1 MYTEKKRFKKNPA
14 GKKWSALALGAILAL
29 ELPFVAAA
37 EVTSGVRPTVDE
49 AYYVN
54 LDSYGNPT
62 EAAVVK
68 SYVLNGATEIVDY
81 GTYDS
86 VENLSNGVKPE
97 ISDGKVRFSLGENAP
112 SHFYFEGKTRAPF
125 ETLPFLLSIQY
136 RLNGVPVEAEKLA
149 GEKGVVEIHIRAV
162 PNPASSEY
170 QKNNWFLTAAA
181 VFNQNDILSLSAPD
195 AQIQTVGNVKTA
207 VFFWLPGEEKEYVL
221 SVGSED
227 FRFNGFTFLLGP
239 MNAAGRLTDLK
250 DLQDSKREVEDSWDQ
265 LTAAGDQLYGAMQGM
280 QGKLGQAADGLDGL
294 NRVQKNIQSRESE
307 FYGNLDAFL
316 GNMDA
321 LTADLAPV
329 SGHMNA
335 SYQHIGELERNLG
348 ELNRSLLSLKQH
360 LKESES
366 TLASLRD
373 NTESLQ
379 DASDDLDRD
388 SRAIQ
393 SDLKAIR
400 ERSANGKKTA
410 EQNVSGTLTQ
420 MGTLYQ
426 AYAQY
431 MQAHG
436 LQPVDAG
443 NRGANRVRV
452 SGRLATDSDASG
464 IDYRA
469 DAEISAAPQ
478 YPQGSF
484 QDFASQKL
492 ASLGYSDE
500 QIAYAITLWNRRAEV
515 QAAAEQANAVYGK
528 VDALGDDLDALRLS
542 SLYDALYGSASTG
555 TRAAA
560 DATALSGDLQQSIA
574 ALNRLYETTD
584 SYLPELQDS
593 LSDAA
598 ALSESLRAGSENAT
612 SLLRTTRDILRSNS
626 AAFHG
631 NADLS
636 LSATASILRQSSS
649 ALDST
654 DALHQASESLRAL
667 AEKKWDEN
675 TGEKTRLFSLN
686 VNAAPESLTGA
697 ENDNVSSVSV
707 MLRSAEIKKTE
718 PKTQV
723 KGAQNEKK
731 SGLLA
736 RIGKMFADIWSF
748 LTGWARH

>member
-393 SDLKAIR
+393 ADLKEIR
-400 ERSANGKKTA
+400 ALSANGKKTA

-452 SGRLATDSDASG
+452 SGPLATDSDASG

>member
-1 MYTEKKRFKKNPA
+1 MHTEMKRFKKNPV
-14 GKKWSALALGAILAL
+14 GKRLPALALGAILAL
-29 ELPFVAAA
+29 ESPFVAVA

-49 AYYVN
+49 AYYVS

-62 EAAVVK
+62 DAAVVK
-68 SYVLNGATEIVDY
+68 SYALNGANEVVDY
-81 GTYDS
+81 GSYDS
-86 VENLSNGVKPE
+86 VENLTNGIKPE
-97 ISDGKVRFSLGENAP
+97 ISEGKVRFSLGENAP

-125 ETLPFLLSIQY
+125 ETLPFVLSIQY
-136 RLNGVPVEAEKLA
+136 RLNGVPVEAAQLA

-195 AQIQTVGNVKTA
+195 AQIQTVGNLKTA

-227 FRFNGFTFLLGP
+227 FSFNGFTFLLGP
-239 MNAAGRLTDLK
+239 INAAGRLGDLK
-250 DLQDSKREVEDSWDQ
+250 DLQDSKRDIEDSWKQ
-265 LTAAGDQLYGAMQGM
+265 LTAAGDQLYDSMQGM

-294 NRVQKNIQSRESE
+294 NRVQKNIQSRES
-307 FYGNLDAFL
+307 

-321 LTADLAPV
+321 LTADLGPV
-329 SGHMNA
+329 GAHMDA
-335 SYQHIGELERNLG
+335 ADRHIGELEQNLG
-348 ELNRSLLSLKQH
+348 ELNRNLLSLKQH

-366 TLASLRD
+366 TLTSLRD

-379 DASDDLDRD
+379 DASDDLERD

-400 ERSANGKKTA
+400 ELSANGKKTA
-410 EQNVSGTLTQ
+410 EQTVGGTLAQ
-420 MGTLYQ
+420 MGALYQ

-436 LQPVDAG
+436 LQPVDSG
-443 NRGANRVRV
+443 NRGAN
-452 SGRLATDSDASG
+452 
-464 IDYRA
+464 
-469 DAEISAAPQ
+469 
-478 YPQGSF
+478 QGSF
-484 QDFASQKL
+484 QDFASRKL

-500 QIAYAITLWNRRAEV
+500 QIAYALTLWNRGAEV
-515 QAAAEQANAVYGK
+515 QAAAAQANDIYGK
-528 VDALGDDLDALRLS
+528 VDVLGDDLDALRLS

-560 DATALSGDLQQSIA
+560 DAGALSGDLQQSIS

-593 LSDAA
+593 LRDAA
-598 ALSESLRAGSENAT
+598 ALSEHLRDGSASLTA
-612 SLLRTTRDILRSNS
+612 LLRTTRDILQSNS

-636 LSATASILRQSSS
+636 LGATASILRQSAS

-654 DALHQASESLRAL
+654 DALHQASESIRSLV
-667 AEKKWDEN
+667 ENKWDEN
-675 TGEKTRLFSLN
+675 TGEKTRLFSLD
-686 VNAAPESLTGA
+686 VNAAPESLTAA

-718 PKTQV
+718 AKTQV

-731 SGLLA
+731 PGLLA
-736 RIGKMFADIWSF
+736 RIGKMFSDIWSF
-748 LTGWARH
+748 LTAWTHH

>member
-393 SDLKAIR
+393 ADLKEIR
-400 ERSANGKKTA
+400 ALSANGKKTA

-452 SGRLATDSDASG
+452 SGRLAPDSDASG

>member
-1 MYTEKKRFKKNPA
+1 M
-14 GKKWSALALGAILAL
+14 
-29 ELPFVAAA
+29 
-37 EVTSGVRPTVDE
+37 
-49 AYYVN
+49 
-54 LDSYGNPT
+54 
-62 EAAVVK
+62 
-68 SYVLNGATEIVDY
+68 
-81 GTYDS
+81 
-86 VENLSNGVKPE
+86 
-97 ISDGKVRFSLGENAP
+97 
-112 SHFYFEGKTRAPF
+112 
-125 ETLPFLLSIQY
+125 
-136 RLNGVPVEAEKLA
+136 
-149 GEKGVVEIHIRAV
+149 
-162 PNPASSEY
+162 
-170 QKNNWFLTAAA
+170 
-181 VFNQNDILSLSAPD
+181 
-195 AQIQTVGNVKTA
+195 
-207 VFFWLPGEEKEYVL
+207 
-221 SVGSED
+221 
-227 FRFNGFTFLLGP
+227 
-239 MNAAGRLTDLK
+239 
-250 DLQDSKREVEDSWDQ
+250 
-265 LTAAGDQLYGAMQGM
+265 
-280 QGKLGQAADGLDGL
+280 
-294 NRVQKNIQSRESE
+294 
-307 FYGNLDAFL
+307 
-316 GNMDA
+316 
-321 LTADLAPV
+321 
-329 SGHMNA
+329 
-335 SYQHIGELERNLG
+335 
-348 ELNRSLLSLKQH
+348 
-360 LKESES
+360 
-366 TLASLRD
+366 
-373 NTESLQ
+373 
-379 DASDDLDRD
+379 DRD

-393 SDLKAIR
+393 ADLKEIR
-400 ERSANGKKTA
+400 ALSANGKKTA

>member
-239 MNAAGRLTDLK
+239 MNAAGRLSDLK

-393 SDLKAIR
+393 ADLKEIR
-400 ERSANGKKTA
+400 ALSANGKKTA

-443 NRGANRVRV
+443 NRGAKRVRV